1 MDVFG
6 VIAPKEQFTSVSPAL
21 IESLCSFRFTDEYIK
36 ESMSITNT
44 IGMNAAEYSRQNE
57 AMMDNITSNFLN
69 YINERY

>member
-6 VIAPKEQFTSVSPAL
+6 VIAPTDQFTSVSPVL

-57 AMMDNITSNFLN
+57 AMMDNITNNFLD